1 MALGNRRQPGR
12 HRAEEDNR
20 NSSLSRCARYAL
32 DQDDVGCD
40 AGLTI
45 SWAPSR
51 RGARVFGPAFKCI
64 ELGQL
69 GITRFDERR
78 NL

>member
-1 MALGNRRQPGR
+1 
-12 HRAEEDNR
+12 
-20 NSSLSRCARYAL
+20 
-32 DQDDVGCD
+32 
-40 AGLTI
+40 
-45 SWAPSR
+45 
-51 RGARVFGPAFKCI
+51 VFGPAFKCI